1 MELSLVEIKEKLK
14 PQLKSLL
21 DVDTFKIVAAERK
34 EKFWVLV
41 IQYQE
46 FQNGPGGVA
55 RFLQTKTTALNV
67 EPDTGKIEAMIQ

>member
-41 IQYQE
+41 IQI
-46 FQNGPGGVA
+46 PGNPEWT
-55 RFLQTKTTALNV
+55 RRSSSFSSNQDNRIKCRT
-67 EPDTGKIEAMIQ
+67 